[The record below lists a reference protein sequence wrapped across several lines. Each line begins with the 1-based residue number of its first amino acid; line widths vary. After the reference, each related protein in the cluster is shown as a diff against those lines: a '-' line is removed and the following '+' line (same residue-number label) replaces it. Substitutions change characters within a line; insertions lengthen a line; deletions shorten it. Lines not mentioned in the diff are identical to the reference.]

1 MRSSYQ
7 GAPGPGKRGL
17 SALRIVIIIVLV
29 AALTLII
36 FLLRGRSVDQGK
48 NSVSATPTA
57 KATTTATP
65 AAKTPEPAAVAK
77 NIPRI
82 TVKLD
87 ELNYKIKGTEDASEV
102 SRTGEI
108 QTVGMGKGSVLQVD
122 FDQEPSSYSLSL
134 YKDDKLIFNGKTN
147 IIIPEDIPANGEY
160 RAVCKAIY
168 DTKEYSGTALYI
180 FNVEADFPPLP
191 VISATETLPGELLVI
206 TVKYVDPEDEIKV
219 ETDLDFKPNI
229 FDYDNKK
236 VILQPVSYYNKAG
249 KIYSI
254 KLTIGEDTH
263 SFAVQVNEK
272 EFTIQHLTIDPKIE
286 AETRNDESARERAE
300 KIDPLKPVCDD
311 VPYWRGDFIMPVV
324 GGRVREYDF
333 GKRRYVNG
341 SPTSYRHNGLD
352 IGHDEGVPVMAANN
366 GRVLIAEYLIQ
377 TGNTVIIEHGFGLKT
392 WYYHMSE
399 LNVKTGDMV
408 EKGQVIGKVGSTGF
422 STGPHLHFSAS
433 VNSVYINPITL
444 INEGVPLLAIDD

>member
-1 MRSSYQ
+1 MRSSFQ
-7 GAPGPGKRGL
+7 GSAGQGGKGF
-17 SALRIVIIIVLV
+17 SAVRIVIIIALVTVL
-29 AALTLII
+29 A
-36 FLLRGRSVDQGK
+36 FLVYLVSKRSGDPGK
-48 NSVSATPTA
+48 NPASATPTA
-57 KATTTATP
+57 KGKATAATP
-65 AAKTPEPAAVAK
+65 SKKPEPSPVAK
-77 NIPRI
+77 NIPMI
-82 TVKLD
+82 TVNLD
-87 ELNYKIKGTEDASEV
+87 ELEYRIKGTEDV
-102 SRTGEI
+102 SMVSQPGDIR
-108 QTVGMGKGSVLQVD
+108 TVGMGKGSTLQVE
-122 FDQEPSSYSLSL
+122 FDQEPSSYIISL
-134 YKDDKLIFNGKTN
+134 YKGEELVFSGKTS
-147 IIIPEDIPANGEY
+147 IIIQEDIPANGEY
-160 RAVCKAIY
+160 RAVCEAVY
-168 DTKEYSGTALYI
+168 DSKEYSGTAKYI
-180 FNVEADFPPLP
+180 FNIKADFPPLP

-236 VILQPVSYYNKAG
+236 VILQPVSYYNKADRV
-249 KIYSI
+249 YSI
-254 KLTIGEDTH
+254 KLTIGEETH

-272 EFTIQHLTIDPKIE
+272 EFAVQNLTIDPKIE
-286 AETRNDESARERAE
+286 AETRNEKSAQERAE
-300 KIDPLKPVCDD
+300 KIDPLRPVCDD
-311 VPYWRGDFIMPVV
+311 VPYWRGDFIMPVE

-333 GKRRYVNG
+333 GKTRYVNG

-352 IGHDEGVPVMAANN
+352 IGHDEGVPVMASNR

-444 INEGVPLLAIDD
+444 VNEGVPLLRIEE